1 MQTRSRTMLCV
12 HDLFHLH
19 SHLPQRVAFPS
30 AFLPLRF
37 ARPPPKGWVMRL
49 CFLTNTHL
57 RLTVPVATFPG
68 TSARGL
74 EFLRLSHFC
83 IFPMVRTW
91 GRCWVR
97 YSWPI
102 RSTPAFRPCFLKIA
116 GQVTSRNDA
125 CSLGAQHT
133 CSVMLCRNASRL
145 YARTACALACI
156 GIDT

>member
-1 MQTRSRTMLCV
+1 VYADTRANIAVCMIC
-12 HDLFHLH
+12 FIH
-19 SHLPQRVAFPS
+19 SHFARVAFTY

-49 CFLTNTHL
+49 SFLTNTHL

-83 IFPMVRTW
+83 SSPMVCTW
-91 GRCWVR
+91 GSCWVS

-102 RSTPAFRPCFLKIA
+102 RSTPAFRPRFPKIA

-125 CSLGAQHT
+125 CLLGAQHT
-133 CSVMLCRNASRL
+133 CSVMLCRNAP
-145 YARTACALACI
+145 ARHAPWHASA
-156 GIDT
+156 